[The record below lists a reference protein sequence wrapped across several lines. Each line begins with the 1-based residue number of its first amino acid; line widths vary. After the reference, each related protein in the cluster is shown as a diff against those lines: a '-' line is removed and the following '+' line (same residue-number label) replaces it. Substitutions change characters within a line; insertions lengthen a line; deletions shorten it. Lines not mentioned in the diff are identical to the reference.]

1 VGISGMRKLLDSP
14 WQTLSIPF
22 ALTPIGLLHQ
32 SPPSSVLGDLGKC
45 PSHQL
50 FVWLLFAQVNML
62 GKSREQE
69 YFGEDWK
76 KGEGLGWCSSGLVEG
91 KKGLWLGLAGLV

>member
-1 VGISGMRKLLDSP
+1 
-14 WQTLSIPF
+14 
-22 ALTPIGLLHQ
+22 
-32 SPPSSVLGDLGKC
+32 
-45 PSHQL
+45 
-50 FVWLLFAQVNML
+50 ML